1 MKLCGFEVGIDRP
14 FFLIAGTCS
23 IESLEMSLDV
33 AGQLKEACDSLG
45 IPLIYK
51 GSFDKANR
59 SSAKSFRG
67 PGMEEGLRILSEV
80 KRQLGVPVMAT
91 EQYPQGLGATE
102 PKIADLLLPGELLEK
117 SHFSAVAEGNLLSHV
132 NGNRLQ
138 WVVCG
143 TESHVCVQQT
153 VLDLLAAGR
162 QVAVVEEAVGS
173 RKASDKALALKR
185 MRQHGADIVSREMV
199 AFEWLNKANTPQF
212 KAVLKE
218 FIR

>member
-1 MKLCGFEVGIDRP
+1 MRLNAQQSVLLIIDVQGRLSP
-14 FFLIAGTCS
+14 AIDGGTAVIDHTAWLIG
-23 IESLEMSLDV
+23 V
-33 AGQLKEACDSLG
+33 A
-45 IPLIYK
+45 
-51 GSFDKANR
+51 
-59 SSAKSFRG
+59 
-67 PGMEEGLRILSEV
+67 
-80 KRQLGVPVMAT
+80 RQLGVPVMAT

-218 FIR
+218 FIRYALQNTFTVPRNPHRLPAVWSAEPPERLPRHPS

>member
-1 MKLCGFEVGIDRP
+1 MRLNAQQSVLLIIDVQGRLSP
-14 FFLIAGTCS
+14 AIDGGTAVIDHTAWLIG
-23 IESLEMSLDV
+23 V
-33 AGQLKEACDSLG
+33 A
-45 IPLIYK
+45 
-51 GSFDKANR
+51 
-59 SSAKSFRG
+59 
-67 PGMEEGLRILSEV
+67 
-80 KRQLGVPVMAT
+80 RQLGVPVMAT

-117 SHFSAVAEGNLLSHV
+117 SHFSAVAEGNLFSHV
-132 NGNRLQ
+132 NGNRRQ